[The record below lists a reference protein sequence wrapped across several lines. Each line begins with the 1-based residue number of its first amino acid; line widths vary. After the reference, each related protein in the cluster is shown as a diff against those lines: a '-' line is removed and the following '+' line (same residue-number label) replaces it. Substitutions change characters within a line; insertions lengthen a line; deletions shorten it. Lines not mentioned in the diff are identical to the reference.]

1 MRGIGST
8 STARIG
14 KPSSQGAHK
23 GSIDPKPDLP
33 PDISDKEA
41 ARLKK
46 VEKIKEEIRRGYFYE
61 LGQINRTKSKLFE
74 ADKELVPPQ
83 QALKFPSFQAE
94 SLLGVTHQFGALLMQ
109 TNNQVSLVGVSFR
122 DSGFRVLPD
131 WIKPFLEEFAQT
143 PAMTVLQVS
152 FEDRSWL
159 KVRSPLTLCA
169 IGYLYHS
176 CSSSSQR
183 NT

>member
-1 MRGIGST
+1 M
-8 STARIG
+8 
-14 KPSSQGAHK
+14 
-23 GSIDPKPDLP
+23 
-33 PDISDKEA
+33 
-41 ARLKK
+41 KK

-83 QALKFPSFQAE
+83 KALKFPSFQAE
-94 SLLGVTHQFGALLMQ
+94 SLLGVTHQFGALLRQ

-169 IGYLYHS
+169 IGNLYQS
-176 CSSSSQR
+176 CSSFSQR